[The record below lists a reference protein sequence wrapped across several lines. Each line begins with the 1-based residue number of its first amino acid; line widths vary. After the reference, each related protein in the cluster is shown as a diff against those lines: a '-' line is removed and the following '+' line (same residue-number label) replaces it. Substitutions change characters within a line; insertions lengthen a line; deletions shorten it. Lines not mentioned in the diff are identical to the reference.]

1 MNKIPN
7 ENWQAYMLRTLSE
20 ETATIWVP
28 AWVASA
34 ARAVGRVFG
43 GLFVLCFFASIP
55 VMAFEV
61 ACMMLGL

>member
-20 ETATIWVP
+20 ETTTIWVP
-28 AWVASA
+28 GWVVSA
-34 ARAVGRVFG
+34 ARAVGRIFG
-43 GLFVLCFFASIP
+43 GFLALAFFAAIP
-55 VMAFEV
+55 ALAFEV